1 MALSEIERRIVA
13 TVEES
18 WMSRGTLL
26 TPRDVASKFGISE
39 AAASKLLQSDSVRE
53 AFKSRGIPE
62 TDASGLTPEQ
72 VTAINTVVNPM
83 DTRSRRKKLAD
94 MDISAT
100 KWAGWMKQ
108 AKFKDY
114 LAGRSTDLLQDAIPE
129 AHMALVDNV
138 MRGDFG
144 SIKFLYEMTG
154 TYDSNKSTVDIPML
168 INRVF
173 DILIRHIADPET
185 LMDIA
190 KELQGLVGSGNL
202 KPAVQ
207 GEIVQ
212 SPVAAPLDEE
222 PPKFSL

>member
-1 MALSEIERRIVA
+1 MALSETERRVIA

-26 TPRDVASKFGISE
+26 TPRQIAEKFGLSE
-39 AAASKLLQSDSVRE
+39 AAASKLLTNDQVRE

-62 TDASGLTPEQ
+62 TSAAGLTPEQ
-72 VTAINTVVNPM
+72 VTAINTVVNPI
-83 DTRSRRKKLAD
+83 DTRSRRKKLD
-94 MDISAT
+94 DLGVSAT
-100 KWAGWMKQ
+100 KWSGWMKQ
-108 AKFKDY
+108 ANFKNY
-114 LAGRSTDLLQDAIPE
+114 IKLRSEDLLTDAIPE

-154 TYDSNKSTVDIPML
+154 TYDSNKSTVDIPAL

-173 DILIRHIADPET
+173 DILIRHIADPEI

-207 GEIVQ
+207 GEIMQ
-212 SPVAAPLDEE
+212 APVAAPLEEE